1 MLVGSRWSSH
11 QRKVIALQIWEQWV
25 RSAAASCGI
34 GGCRKSP
41 LLADLG
47 GGWKSGIGVLDR
59 EDRRQRHGEAAA
71 DGKNRGYDHYSVGR
85 SVAIVGGA
93 IVNRKRWQ

>member
-25 RSAAASCGI
+25 RSAAA
-34 GGCRKSP
+34 RKSP